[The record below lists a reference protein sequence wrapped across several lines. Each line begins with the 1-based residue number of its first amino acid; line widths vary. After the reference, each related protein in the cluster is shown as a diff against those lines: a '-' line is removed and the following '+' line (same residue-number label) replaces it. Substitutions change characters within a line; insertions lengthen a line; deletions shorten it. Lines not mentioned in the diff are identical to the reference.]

1 MDFFVD
7 DVKTD
12 AISGS
17 LHLGDQV
24 GHFLDGLNLEKQTT
38 KMISCNLA
46 NYFATSN

>member
-12 AISGS
+12 GISGS

-24 GHFLDGLNLEKQTT
+24 GHFLDGLNLEEQTR
-38 KMISCNLA
+38 K
-46 NYFATSN
+46 